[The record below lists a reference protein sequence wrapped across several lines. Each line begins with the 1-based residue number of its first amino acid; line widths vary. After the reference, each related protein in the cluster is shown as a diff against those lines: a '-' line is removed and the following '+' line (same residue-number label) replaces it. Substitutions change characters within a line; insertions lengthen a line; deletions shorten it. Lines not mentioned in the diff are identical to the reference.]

1 MASVLDRF
9 RLDGQVAVITGG
21 ARGIGRATAE
31 AFVAAGA
38 RAVLVDRDL
47 DEAKRAAEAI
57 GNAEAHA
64 LDVTNEDDVNRF
76 FDALVARTGRLD
88 VLVNNAGASIRKPTV
103 ELSRAEWDAVIAVN
117 QSAVFLCSK
126 AAARHMLAGKRGGA
140 IVNLASIMGFSGG
153 GLYPNISYQASKG
166 AVVNMTRALAI
177 EWAKDNIRVNAVAP
191 AWVRTGF
198 IAPGAGE
205 ARTCQRDRGRDADG
219 TAGRA
224 GGSRGRDPLPRKSRV
239 LDDHWSRDRGR
250 RRLSGAV
257 AHDPE
262 KWETGFRRGT
272 GFRTRCK
279 LHSATIASISNS
291 APGRASAGTP
301 IAVLAGGA
309 AMLRYLSRTSRK
321 IAILVGMSTR

>member
-38 RAVLVDRDL
+38 RAVLVDRDA
-47 DEAKRAAEAI
+47 DEAKRAADAI

-64 LDVTNEDDVNRF
+64 LDVTNEADVDRF

-88 VLVNNAGASIRKPTV
+88 VLVNNAGASIRKATI
-103 ELSRAEWDAVIAVN
+103 ELSKAEWDSVIAVN
-117 QSAVFLCSK
+117 QTAVFLCSR
-126 AAARHMLAGKRGGA
+126 AAARHMLKKKSGA
-140 IVNLASIMGFSGG
+140 IVNLASIMGSSGG

-198 IAPGAGE
+198 IAPVLAKPELVGAIE
-205 ARTCQRDRGRDADG
+205 SVTPMGRLVE
-219 TAGRA
+219 
-224 GGSRGRDPLPRKSRV
+224 PEE
-239 LDDHWSRDRGR
+239 
-250 RRLSGAV
+250 V
-257 AHDPE
+257 AAAILYLASPASSMT
-262 KWETGFRRGT
+262 TG
-272 GFRTRCK
+272 
-279 LHSATIASISNS
+279 HA
-291 APGRASAGTP
+291 
-301 IAVLAGGA
+301 IAVDGGYLAQ
-309 AMLRYLSRTSRK
+309 
-321 IAILVGMSTR
+321 